1 MTKDFTTNPA
11 TERELTLS
19 EKLLI
24 SNMELIGAQ
33 QRLIG
38 KISILEARI
47 YKLEQTVDNI
57 TEQEVLSDEDTKIS
71 DKFFS

>member
-1 MTKDFTTNPA
+1 MVTDFTTTPA

-33 QRLIG
+33 
-38 KISILEARI
+38 
-47 YKLEQTVDNI
+47 
-57 TEQEVLSDEDTKIS
+57 
-71 DKFFS
+71 